1 MSLLGEQIPPF
12 FGYLSGLLFSS
23 GFWLFIDF
31 MPLEFP
37 YWLPIIINTFAMFL
51 INLVPISQVTEE
63 YGNQLK
69 LFVLLT
75 LAMHI
80 GSIMACIV
88 FIFVYAMH
96 YSILVHN
103 LLVVASSMVLWARGL
118 ERFEYSIRLQ

>member
-1 MSLLGEQIPPF
+1 MLSDHFNVPPV
-12 FGYLSGLLFSS
+12 FGLVSGILFSC
-23 GFWLFIDF
+23 GWWLMIDF

-37 YWLPIIINTFAMFL
+37 YWLPIIINTLAMFL
-51 INLVPISQVTEE
+51 INLVNISEVNEE
-63 YGNQLK
+63 YGNQIK

-96 YSILVHN
+96 YSVLVHN
-103 LLVVASSMVLWARGL
+103 ILIAISSMILWARGL